1 MLPPRTAN
9 HGFTLIE
16 ILVALVI
23 LAIAL
28 AALMDSMN
36 TVARNG
42 VALQERTLALWIAED
57 VLNESRIA
65 NNWPAT
71 GVTNGKRKLDEKNW
85 PWQVYIEQTPETD
98 IFKATI
104 NVFHPNDEEHVLAA
118 LTTYYTRYERPG
130 KLLGARQ

>member
-71 GVTNGKRKLDEKNW
+71 GITNGKHKLDDKNW
-85 PWQVYIEQTPETD
+85 PWQLDIEQSPE
-98 IFKATI
+98 IS
-104 NVFHPNDEEHVLAA
+104 
-118 LTTYYTRYERPG
+118 TRQPSMCFIPMMRSMFLP
-130 KLLGARQ
+130 RW

>member
-1 MLPPRTAN
+1 MLRCQKAN
-9 HGFTLIE
+9 HGFTLVE
-16 ILVALVI
+16 MLVAVVI

-28 AALMDSMN
+28 GALMDSMN
-36 TVARNG
+36 TVVRNG

-71 GVTNGKRKLDEKNW
+71 GITNGKRELDGKNW
-85 PWQVYIEQTPETD
+85 PWQLNVEQTPETG

-104 NVFHPNDEEHVLAA
+104 NVFHPNDDERALST
-118 LTTYYTRYERPG
+118 LTTYFTRYGRPG
-130 KLLGARQ
+130 KLLGATQ